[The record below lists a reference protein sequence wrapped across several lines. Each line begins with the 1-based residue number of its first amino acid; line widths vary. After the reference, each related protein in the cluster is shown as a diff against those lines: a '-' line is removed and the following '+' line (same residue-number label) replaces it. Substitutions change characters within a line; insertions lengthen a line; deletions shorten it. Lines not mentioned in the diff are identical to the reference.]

1 MVTENKLKK
10 IAKEVLRI
18 SKVAESE
25 VLLLVGEHGLTR
37 FANNQIHQNVAWE
50 DVGISVR
57 IINNKKIGVASGNSF
72 KQTDLNNVVE
82 RASQL
87 SKLQK
92 EDPNYICLPE
102 AKKIDRIKESVYDSK
117 PEERAE
123 AVDIIIRKAKDN
135 NIIASGAFDSSTT
148 EIAVANS
155 RGVWA
160 YHAASSSDL
169 STIILGADSTGF
181 ASKLGRKPE
190 QINAEE
196 VANKAIQKVLEGK
209 NPQEVKPSEWDVIL
223 EPQAVNEMMTFFSW
237 LGPNPRIYFEQ
248 ASNLSG
254 KVGKKI
260 FGSNITIIDD
270 PLNKSTFQM
279 PFDFEGYPKKRLEIV
294 KNGILKSLV
303 YDSYYAN
310 KYKKENSGHAL
321 PAPNTNGPMPFH
333 LVIAP
338 GKKSLD
344 EMIKN
349 VKKGLLVTRLWYV
362 RVLNPRSLNIT
373 GMTRD
378 GTFIIRNGEII
389 GAAKNLR
396 FNQSIPEALNNV
408 VEIGR
413 DLELL
418 SSFESEIGTNR
429 MPSLHIKNWNFTSGT
444 EF

>member
-148 EIAVANS
+148 TPLQVQI
-155 RGVWA
+155 
-160 YHAASSSDL
+160 YQQSS
-169 STIILGADSTGF
+169 
-181 ASKLGRKPE
+181 
-190 QINAEE
+190 
-196 VANKAIQKVLEGK
+196 
-209 NPQEVKPSEWDVIL
+209 
-223 EPQAVNEMMTFFSW
+223 
-237 LGPNPRIYFEQ
+237 
-248 ASNLSG
+248 
-254 KVGKKI
+254 
-260 FGSNITIIDD
+260 
-270 PLNKSTFQM
+270 
-279 PFDFEGYPKKRLEIV
+279 
-294 KNGILKSLV
+294 
-303 YDSYYAN
+303 
-310 KYKKENSGHAL
+310 
-321 PAPNTNGPMPFH
+321 
-333 LVIAP
+333 
-338 GKKSLD
+338 
-344 EMIKN
+344 
-349 VKKGLLVTRLWYV
+349 
-362 RVLNPRSLNIT
+362 
-373 GMTRD
+373 
-378 GTFIIRNGEII
+378 
-389 GAAKNLR
+389 
-396 FNQSIPEALNNV
+396 
-408 VEIGR
+408 
-413 DLELL
+413 
-418 SSFESEIGTNR
+418 
-429 MPSLHIKNWNFTSGT
+429 
-444 EF
+444 